1 MPWVFGTDHNEEG
14 CAEVAR
20 RADPDHG
27 LAQKRKEIVR
37 LRLLVI
43 ACAAAAVV
51 TDFISKH
58 L

>member
-1 MPWVFGTDHNEEG
+1 
-14 CAEVAR
+14 
-20 RADPDHG
+20 
-27 LAQKRKEIVR
+27 VR